1 MSKFSDGIRWRK
13 STYSNGDVQCV
24 EVARAVTAVGA
35 RDTKD
40 AGRGPELWMRPGSWA
55 AFVGSVSRGTLEG

>member
-1 MSKFSDGIRWRK
+1 MSSNDGARWRK

-24 EVARAVTAVGA
+24 EVANGGEAVGV

-40 AGRGPELWMRPGSWA
+40 TGRGPELWMRPSSWA
-55 AFVGSVSRGTLEG
+55 AFVGSVSRGTFEG